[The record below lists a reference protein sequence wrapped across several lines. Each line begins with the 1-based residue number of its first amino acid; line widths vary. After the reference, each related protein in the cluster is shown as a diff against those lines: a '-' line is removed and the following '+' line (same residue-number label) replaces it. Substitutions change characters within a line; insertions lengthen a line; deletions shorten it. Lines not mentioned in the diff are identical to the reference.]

1 MFQLNMA
8 CNKIYIGQNWFP
20 SNRLE
25 GQCDYDNRNPF
36 DNQLLEKMHIFTT
49 KTTKNCKIPP

>member
-1 MFQLNMA
+1 MFQLNLA
-8 CNKIYIGQNWFP
+8 YNKIYIGQNWFP

-36 DNQLLEKMHIFTT
+36 DNRLLVK
-49 KTTKNCKIPP
+49 KILP